1 MEGLVFLPAKPESCN
16 AAQSPWGSAGRE
28 GTEPASWP
36 RSGPEE
42 LRGQQRVKQAL
53 GRLRSTD
60 KAHLYTPTITTHTK
74 ESLNVAEES
83 QDAPNMMGHLSS
95 RAVGS
100 PKQDP
105 FKTKSEM

>member
-1 MEGLVFLPAKPESCN
+1 M
-16 AAQSPWGSAGRE
+16 
-28 GTEPASWP
+28 
-36 RSGPEE
+36 
-42 LRGQQRVKQAL
+42 

-74 ESLNVAEES
+74 ESLKVAEDS
-83 QDAPNMMGHLSS
+83 QDAPNVMGHLSY